1 MQGNF
6 GRDGF
11 GGGFESRGPR
21 KPVPVK
27 EGETYEVVVEGIGAK
42 GDGIAKYKGFVIV
55 VPGVQKGEKIKVRVD
70 AVRGR
75 LSFGTVVE
83 KLGTAEISE
92 EPKEAAVEEASEEP
106 AEETTEEEPE
116 EMTDE

>member
-6 GRDGF
+6 GRSRFG
-11 GGGFESRGPR
+11 GGGFERRGSR

-27 EGETYEVVVEGIGAK
+27 EGETYEVVVEGIGSK
-42 GDGIAKYKGFVIV
+42 GDGIAKYQGFVIV

-70 AVRGR
+70 AVRGK

-83 KLGTAEISE
+83 KLGIAEVAE
-92 EPKEAAVEEASEEP
+92 EPKEEMAEASEEP
-106 AEETTEEEPE
+106 AEEEPE
-116 EMTDE
+116 EMTEE

>member
-6 GRDGF
+6 GSGRFG

-27 EGETYEVVVEGIGAK
+27 EGETYEVVVEGVGSK
-42 GDGIAKYKGFVIV
+42 GDGIAKYQGFVIV

-83 KLGTAEISE
+83 KLGTVEIAEG
-92 EPKEAAVEEASEEP
+92 PKEAAAEASEET
-106 AEETTEEEPE
+106 AEEGPEEEPE